1 MPLSLPPFR
10 RDWPNVV
17 CSDKETIDL
26 VNRRWSEY
34 NTGGFLKSPSLKLL
48 PLLLPGEAAVNLDKI
63 VSE

>member
-1 MPLSLPPFR
+1 
-10 RDWPNVV
+10 VV